1 MFVGMLYF
9 IARGWGI
16 DNDRRQKFY
25 IATILIAAIAF
36 SNYLAMAT
44 GFALIEVEVGGEAL
58 DIYWAR
64 YTDWLF
70 TTPLLLYDLSLL
82 AGADRNTIATL
93 VGINS
98 LMIGTGAVAT
108 LIGGEQ
114 AFATE
119 TVRLIFWGVSTA
131 FLLVELY
138 ILFDALTTQ
147 ASTLSGAVQSKFT
160 TLRNMLIVL
169 WLVYPVWWLIG
180 TEGLGA
186 VGLNIETAG
195 FAVLDVTAKII
206 FGFILLQS
214 HELLDEAGT
223 ATEAAAPADD

>member
-16 DNDRRQKFY
+16 KDERRQKFY

-36 SNYLAMAT
+36 ANYLAMAT
-44 GFALIEVEVGGEAL
+44 GFALIEVTVGGETL

-64 YTDWLF
+64 YSDWLF
-70 TTPLLLYDLSLL
+70 TTPLLLYDLALL

-108 LIGGEQ
+108 LAQ
-114 AFATE
+114 TN
-119 TVRLIFWGVSTA
+119 VLNRLIFWGVSTG

-138 ILFDALTTQ
+138 ILFDTLTEQ
-147 ASTLSGAVQSKFT
+147 ARSLSGAAQSKFT
-160 TLRNMLIVL
+160 TLRNVLIAL
-169 WLVYPVWWLIG
+169 WLVYPVWWLVG
-180 TEGLGA
+180 TESTLFLSGTQGL
-186 VGLNIETAG
+186 VIETAG

-214 HELLDEAGT
+214 HEVLDAAGA
-223 ATEAAAPADD
+223 ATEAASPADD